1 MPTEIGH
8 DLDTRDIYTT
18 PVVNP
23 TMVHSSVPNVSSHPV
38 AFTTEN
44 GPSSTSEQPQ
54 LSSSSQENE
63 TDGLKIV
70 EQSYRARGLS
80 TGATSIILSSWR
92 DGSRKQYSSYLKRW
106 VQFCSQRQIDPLR
119 APVTHVLD
127 FLTELYNTGLGYT
140 AINTARSAISSIL
153 LSTGAVS
160 FGSHPLVV
168 RFFRGVYNARPSLPR
183 YTEIWDV
190 RSVLDKLREMPPAY
204 TLALKELTY
213 KLVMLIAL
221 VSAQRGQT
229 IHLLNIKNMTK
240 TESSYSFT
248 ITELTKTKKPGHKAD
263 IITLMTFT
271 PDIRLCVY
279 HWLEKYI
286 QRTEK
291 LRSDDG
297 QLFISF
303 NKPHNKVSRETVC
316 QWIKNVMVL
325 AGIDANI
332 FKPHSTRS
340 ASTSATA
347 QAEQPLHEIMK
358 VAGWKSDCTFAKY
371 YDKTI
376 TE

>member
-1 MPTEIGH
+1 M
-8 DLDTRDIYTT
+8 
-18 PVVNP
+18 
-23 TMVHSSVPNVSSHPV
+23 
-38 AFTTEN
+38 
-44 GPSSTSEQPQ
+44 
-54 LSSSSQENE
+54 
-63 TDGLKIV
+63 
-70 EQSYRARGLS
+70 
-80 TGATSIILSSWR
+80 
-92 DGSRKQYSSYLKRW
+92 
-106 VQFCSQRQIDPLR
+106 
-119 APVTHVLD
+119 
-127 FLTELYNTGLGYT
+127 TELYNTGLGYS

-168 RFFRGVYNARPSLPR
+168 RFLQGVYNSRPSLPR

-190 RSVLDKLREMPPAY
+190 RIVLDKLREMSPAS

-263 IITLMTFT
+263 IITLMAFT

-279 HWLEKYI
+279 HCLEEYI

-303 NKPHNKVSRETVC
+303 NKPHNKVSRETLRR
-316 QWIKNVMVL
+316 WIKNVMVL
-325 AGIDANI
+325 AGIDVNI

-340 ASTSATA
+340 ASTSVAA
-347 QAEQPLHEIMK
+347 QAEQSLHEILK

-371 YDKTI
+371 YNKTI
-376 TE
+376 IERGSDYADKLLSR

>member
-18 PVVNP
+18 PVANP
-23 TMVHSSVPNVSSHPV
+23 TMVHSSATNVSSHPV

-106 VQFCSQRQIDPLR
+106 VQFCSQRQIDSLR
-119 APVTHVLD
+119 APVTRVLD
-127 FLTELYNTGLGYT
+127 FLTELYNTGLGYS

-160 FGSHPLVV
+160 FGSHPFVV
-168 RFFRGVYNARPSLPR
+168 RFLRGVYNSRPSLPR

-190 RSVLDKLREMPPAY
+190 RIVLDKLREMSPAS

-263 IITLMTFT
+263 IITLMAFT

-279 HWLEKYI
+279 HCLEEYTYPTNGK
-286 QRTEK
+286 
-291 LRSDDG
+291 
-297 QLFISF
+297 
-303 NKPHNKVSRETVC
+303 
-316 QWIKNVMVL
+316 
-325 AGIDANI
+325 A
-332 FKPHSTRS
+332 
-340 ASTSATA
+340 
-347 QAEQPLHEIMK
+347 
-358 VAGWKSDCTFAKY
+358 
-371 YDKTI
+371 
-376 TE
+376 

>member
-1 MPTEIGH
+1 MLSLLMHFRSKKKNWHQFKLLYAFPPFSMINNCLQKLNMTSTPGIFILPLWPTQPWFTRSLQMLVATPLLLPQRM
-8 DLDTRDIYTT
+8 DLLRLSNS
-18 PVVNP
+18 P
-23 TMVHSSVPNVSSHPV
+23 SCHPPAKKMRLMALKLSNSLTEQE
-38 AFTTEN
+38 AFRQAT
-44 GPSSTSEQPQ
+44 
-54 LSSSSQENE
+54 
-63 TDGLKIV
+63 
-70 EQSYRARGLS
+70 
-80 TGATSIILSSWR
+80 TSIILSSWR

-119 APVTHVLD
+119 APVTRVLD
-127 FLTELYNTGLGYT
+127 FLTELYNTGLGYS
-140 AINTARSAISSIL
+140 AINMARSAIASIL

-168 RFFRGVYNARPSLPR
+168 RFLRGVYNLRPSLLW

-190 RSVLDKLREMPPAY
+190 CIVLDKLREMSPAS

-240 TESSYSFT
+240 MESSYSFT

-263 IITLMTFT
+263 IITLMAFT
-271 PDIRLCVY
+271 PDIRLCIY
-279 HWLEKYI
+279 HCLEEYI

-303 NKPHNKVSRETVC
+303 N
-316 QWIKNVMVL
+316 Q
-325 AGIDANI
+325 
-332 FKPHSTRS
+332 
-340 ASTSATA
+340 AT
-347 QAEQPLHEIMK
+347 QQ
-358 VAGWKSDCTFAKY
+358 SQS
-371 YDKTI
+371 
-376 TE
+376 